1 MKVKESMT
9 ELIVRD
15 LRRVK
20 QEETINVCPK
30 REVQVVVE
38 HLFQDTFRGW
48 N

>member
-1 MKVKESMT
+1 MT
-9 ELIVRD
+9 ELIFRQG
-15 LRRVK
+15 LRRVE

-30 REVQVVVE
+30 REGQVVVE